1 MGVRGEVFSSRVSCE
16 GRSYFFNVKE
26 NRMGDLFL
34 AIVESKPNEAGDS
47 FERRSVVVFKEN
59 MQEFLK
65 AFEKSLDAMEK
76 AQAGKPARRPRPRPA
91 DGERRDGERQ
101 YGERHAG
108 ERHAGERRDDER
120 RPARR
125 SGEGG
130 AFSLLPDGAA
140 KPKPRVHRAK
150 PKTEAAKP
158 APAPKPAPK
167 RLKVKR
173 AESD

>member
-91 DGERRDGERQ
+91 DGERQ
-101 YGERHAG
+101 Y
-108 ERHAGERRDDER
+108 GERRDDER

-130 AFSLLPDGAA
+130 AFPLLPDGEA

-150 PKTEAAKP
+150 PKAEAAKP

>member
-16 GRSYFFNVKE
+16 GRTYFFNVKE

-91 DGERRDGERQ
+91 DGERQ
-101 YGERHAG
+101 HGERHS
-108 ERHAGERRDDER
+108 GERRDDER

-125 SGEGG
+125 GGEGG
-130 AFSLLPDGAA
+130 AFSLLPDGEA

-150 PKTEAAKP
+150 PKAEAAKP
-158 APAPKPAPK
+158 APVTKPAPK

-173 AESD
+173 AEAD